1 MDMRSTIVA
10 AIVPIVAIAIAAIGT
25 GLRRSRRAKMT
36 LEQRRGLEIVPSYRD
51 RIR

>member
-1 MDMRSTIVA
+1 MRSTIVA

-25 GLRRSRRAKMT
+25 GLRRRRRARMT
-36 LEQRRGLEIVPSYRD
+36 LEQRRELEIVPSYRD